1 MKKTMFTVASVAF
14 LGLMLLTGCSKMTG
28 SNKVEAFPTKEE
40 KNTVKVSDY
49 NQFQDFFTPAFQLV
63 WNDFTDKIVGKK
75 VEFIGGN
82 PKIADEFN
90 KQRLTDKMLSEKD
103 YYKTVAPQT
112 VKTKKTIEK
121 DLKKKFKD
129 SIEFLGSSKMM
140 VFTKFCTAC
149 SKRTSISRKF
159 LTNFHLLRL
168 LHRILRKLIMKCS
181 AL

>member
-90 KQRLTDKMLSEKD
+90 KQRLTDKMLSEKITT
-103 YYKTVAPQT
+103 KRLHRKPS
-112 VKTKKTIEK
+112 KLKRLSKKT
-121 DLKKKFKD
+121 
-129 SIEFLGSSKMM
+129 
-140 VFTKFCTAC
+140 
-149 SKRTSISRKF
+149 
-159 LTNFHLLRL
+159 
-168 LHRILRKLIMKCS
+168 
-181 AL
+181 

>member
-40 KNTVKVSDY
+40 KDTVKVSDY

-121 DLKKKFKD
+121 DLKKKFKEK
-129 SIEFLGSSKMM
+129 SHKGFI
-140 VFTKFCTAC
+140 
-149 SKRTSISRKF
+149 I
-159 LTNFHLLRL
+159 
-168 LHRILRKLIMKCS
+168 
-181 AL
+181 